1 MSENPIIPP
10 LLLNNNLIAN
20 FREKANIFN
29 DFCSTMSTCS

>member
-29 DFCSTMSTCS
+29 DFLFNNVNL